1 MSMCPRFNYVTKYK
15 IWHTTYKIV
24 FLGGLFSLSAL
35 TKAALI
41 CGSGSMIILISI
53 LINLPFVIQIMLLL
67 CGLAVS
73 VYGVFLLV
81 KMVVHPAEKVSIA
94 PADEKVVTPIKK
106 KKGPSSTL

>member
-1 MSMCPRFNYVTKYK
+1 MTTYK

-41 CGSGSMIILISI
+41 CGSGSMIILVSI
-53 LINLPFVIQIMLLL
+53 LINLPFVVQIMLLL
-67 CGLAVS
+67 SGLAVS

-81 KMVVHPAEKVSIA
+81 KMVIRPAEKAPIA
-94 PADEKVVTPIKK
+94 PTDEKVVTPIKK

>member
-1 MSMCPRFNYVTKYK
+1 MTTYK

-41 CGSGSMIILISI
+41 CGSGSMIILVSI
-53 LINLPFVIQIMLLL
+53 LINLPFVVQIMLLL
-67 CGLAVS
+67 SGLAVS
-73 VYGVFLLV
+73 LYGVFLLV
-81 KMVVHPAEKVSIA
+81 KMVIRPAEKASIA
-94 PADEKVVTPIKK
+94 PTDEKVVTPIKK

>member
-1 MSMCPRFNYVTKYK
+1 MICIKFDYVTTYK

-53 LINLPFVIQIMLLL
+53 LINLPFVVQIMLLL

-73 VYGVFLLV
+73 IYGVFLLV
-81 KMVVHPAEKVSIA
+81 KMVIRPAEKAPIA
-94 PADEKVVTPIKK
+94 PADEKVATPIKK

>member
-1 MSMCPRFNYVTKYK
+1 MTRYE
-15 IWHTTYKIV
+15 IWHTKYRIV
-24 FLGGLFSLSAL
+24 FLGGLFSLGSL

-53 LINLPFVIQIMLLL
+53 LINLPFVVQIVLLL
-67 CGLAVS
+67 SGLAVS

-81 KMVVHPAEKVSIA
+81 KMVIHPVEKASIT
-94 PADEKVVTPIKK
+94 PPDEKMATPIKK